1 MSRRQLLVLQCFF
14 FVIALNPIHV
24 LGQALP
30 SAPQII
36 LETFP
41 DAISASIEL
50 HEKQI
55 ADAAGGVR
63 SVPFHLIVPTLNRW
77 NPGSAV
83 RVAFNGG
90 DETLYAKIEAAAD
103 EWTKPSVANL
113 HLQFKSSTG
122 QYNKWSP
129 NDTQYQADIRI
140 AFASG
145 KNNGGY
151 WSHVG
156 KDSIDSTLTG
166 GSPGEASL
174 NLDSFDKSLPNDWR
188 GIVMHEF
195 GHALG
200 FQHEHQNPAAGCDF
214 RFEDDPGYI
223 LTKDQSGWYTTDSMG
238 RRPGLYTYLGGKSNY
253 WPRKKVDDNLRAIPV
268 SSAFLVGPFDKA
280 SIMKYFFG
288 AFMFVKAE
296 NSPCFTQ
303 TENIV
308 LSDQD
313 KAGARLAYSADTAIN
328 SALLIQ
334 KKQLLNELLAS
345 PNISSALSSS
355 VKANLQVL
363 Q

>member
-1 MSRRQLLVLQCFF
+1 MNARRLLHGITIVL
-14 FVIALNPIHV
+14 IILGPLSA
-24 LGQALP
+24 LGQTP
-30 SAPQII
+30 PNAPQIL
-36 LETFP
+36 LESFP
-41 DAISASIEL
+41 DAINASIEL

-55 ADAAGGVR
+55 ANASGGVR

-77 NPGSAV
+77 TPGSAV

-90 DETLYAKIEAAAD
+90 DATLYAKIEAAAD
-103 EWTKPSVANL
+103 EWTKPGVANL
-113 HLQFKSSTG
+113 QLQFKSATG

-129 NDTQYQADIRI
+129 SDTQYKAEIRV

-145 KNNGGY
+145 KDNGGY

-156 KDSIDSTLTG
+156 KDSVDSSLSG
-166 GSPGEASL
+166 GGPGEASL
-174 NLDSFDKSLPNDWR
+174 NLDSFDKTLPSDWR

-268 SSAFLVGPFDKA
+268 SSAFLIGAFDKA

-288 AFMFVKAE
+288 AFMFVAAE
-296 NSPCFTQ
+296 NSPCFTP

-313 KAGARLAYSADTAIN
+313 KVGARQAYSNDASAIA
-328 SALLIQ
+328 ALLLQ
-334 KKQLLNELLAS
+334 KKLLSNELLAS
-345 PNISSALSSS
+345 PNISSTLRSSI
-355 VKANLQVL
+355 KANLQTL
-363 Q
+363 R